1 MDWNLGNYW
10 YLLLLLTI
18 PFLGFVIVNFIRWRN
33 RKKLVFAEKRFQED
47 LFERSSK
54 FSRFLPILYLL
65 AFLFL
70 IFSIVDVLAGK
81 EQIKSEQKL
90 NSVFFLL
97 DVSNSMNAED
107 IQPNRL
113 TAAKNVLI
121 STLENMKNDRV
132 GIIVFAGEARSIMPL
147 TTDFTAVETYIGG
160 IETSV
165 IKIQGTDF
173 LRAMQEVVVKFK
185 NVPKGSRQVVL
196 ISDGEDNEGNDK
208 AALNLAKKE
217 GIRVTSVGIG
227 TEEGAPVPEYL
238 YGQLMGY
245 KIDMTGQTVH
255 SKRETQALTSIA
267 NGSGGSYVDGN
278 SLNDAPKRIISSI
291 NEKAGSSTVMIDS
304 QNAVHYYQ
312 YFLAVSLLLF
322 LLIYLLNPKRDF
334 NI

>member
-1 MDWNLGNYW
+1 MDWTLGNYW

-173 LRAMQEVVVKFK
+173 LRAMQEAVVKFK

-208 AALNLAKKE
+208 AALSLAKKE